1 MSKITLTPN
10 ASGTGTFTIASPN
23 SNTNRTLTLPDSAG
37 ELLTTTGDGSNL
49 TGIVTADDSINE
61 AKLQVSN
68 APVNGYALTAQSGNT
83 GGMTWAEMAAGGTT
97 LISTTTV
104 TSAVATV
111 DITLPTGYGAFEL
124 FLEGVTPSSTG
135 VSSTLSVRFSSDNGS
150 SYYQTSG
157 SYNVNGGNDS
167 QLLITSAN
175 DFNNEAYIALTIQG
189 AKNSGVRTTVFS
201 EQILMT
207 TTGEFRSARV
217 DGGGYNGDTVMTNIR
232 IFPHGGSLNI
242 VAGTFRLYGRAT

>member
-1 MSKITLTPN
+1 MAITLNGTTGITTPDIDST
-10 ASGTGTFTIASPN
+10 AGFDAADITGTISQ
-23 SNTNRTLTLPDSAG
+23 SQLAG
-37 ELLTTTGDGSNL
+37 EA
-49 TGIVTADDSINE
+49 VNE
-61 AKLQVSN
+61 SKLQVSN

-97 LISTTTV
+97 LISTATIS
-104 TSAVATV
+104 SAVGTV
-111 DITLPTGYGAFEL
+111 DIALPTGYGAFEL

-157 SYNVNGGNDS
+157 SYSVNGSNAA
-167 QLLITSAN
+167 QLQISASN

-201 EQILMT
+201 EQLLMT
-207 TTGEFRSARV
+207 TTGEFRSAAV
-217 DGGGYNGDTVMTNIR
+217 IGGGYNGDTVMTNIR
-232 IFPHGGSLNI
+232 IFPNGGSLNI
-242 VAGTFRLYGRAT
+242 SAGTIRLYGRAV